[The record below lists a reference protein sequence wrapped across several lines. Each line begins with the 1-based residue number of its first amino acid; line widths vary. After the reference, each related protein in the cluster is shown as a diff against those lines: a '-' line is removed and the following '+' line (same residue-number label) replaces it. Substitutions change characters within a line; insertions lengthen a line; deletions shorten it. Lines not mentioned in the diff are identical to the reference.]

1 MNQNM
6 QKMLLKK
13 FHLTNLASPMFRNDD
28 IIKNGLPK
36 KYLPKTIKFQ
46 RNLLKS
52 KKLVGTRWRW
62 WSTKAPSHSQAR

>member
-36 KYLPKTIKFQ
+36 KYLPKTFLTNSTKNHKF
-46 RNLLKS
+46 S
-52 KKLVGTRWRW
+52 KKFIEKQKIGRHKMEMVVY
-62 WSTKAPSHSQAR
+62 